1 MALFFLVPPLSPLR
15 FCWVCMWV
23 MLPFGLEHSVN
34 QSKTRQNCCL
44 GLNCGVV
51 SLEPAVFFSLCVP
64 PCCSRLLF
72 EAIIVVSHRRAW
84 SAGTSATCPNTQQ
97 ACVLLHLSAAWS
109 VFTGMRVCVR
119 LLMCVSN
126 VSAMVGACRE
136 SFHQPKQKNHKAA
149 IPQAAAVLQALGCP
163 LSQSK
168 QVLLHSLYIST
179 SYAVSGRCG

>member
-1 MALFFLVPPLSPLR
+1 MFEL
-15 FCWVCMWV
+15 
-23 MLPFGLEHSVN
+23 
-34 QSKTRQNCCL
+34 
-44 GLNCGVV
+44 
-51 SLEPAVFFSLCVP
+51 AVFLLAVRP

-72 EAIIVVSHRRAW
+72 EAIIVVSHRRAR

-109 VFTGMRVCVR
+109 CVFSPACVCVCVCVR

-179 SYAVSGRCG
+179 SFAVSGRCG